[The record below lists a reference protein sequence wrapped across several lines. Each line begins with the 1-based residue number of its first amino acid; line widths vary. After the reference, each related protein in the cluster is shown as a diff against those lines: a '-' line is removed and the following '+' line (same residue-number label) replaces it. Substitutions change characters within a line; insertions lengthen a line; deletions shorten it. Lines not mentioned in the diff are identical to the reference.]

1 MNLLSLVSGENSVRL
16 FACPKKRDGAVFS
29 RILASIY
36 QTTRSH
42 TTLHF
47 KCYKGTLHADMPTWV
62 THLEIKPVHLYGVLD
77 LRCNKLKAV
86 PKTIMSCSNWYHS
99 DFETG
104 KEVTASVLKLR
115 IFKECEKSELQHFN
129 AVQLK
134 AQIMNIAV
142 HIHTLL
148 GPRPTTDPWYS

>member
-1 MNLLSLVSGENSVRL
+1 MFLQSSSGDAVQSGTSGMNLLSLVSGENSVR

-62 THLEIKPVHLYGVLD
+62 TP
-77 LRCNKLKAV
+77 
-86 PKTIMSCSNWYHS
+86 
-99 DFETG
+99 
-104 KEVTASVLKLR
+104 
-115 IFKECEKSELQHFN
+115 
-129 AVQLK
+129 
-134 AQIMNIAV
+134 
-142 HIHTLL
+142 
-148 GPRPTTDPWYS
+148 